1 MKTRCDGN
9 VKAGFPFR
17 RKMIEPPPRLP
28 ELEQL
33 RVSLIGKPSWEIHC
47 GGKVW
52 YISARTFPEVFATWK
67 AKAKIPPGIDLSTF
81 KARIAY
87 T

>member
-1 MKTRCDGN
+1 MNPPTRSS
-9 VKAGFPFR
+9 
-17 RKMIEPPPRLP
+17 
-28 ELEQL
+28 ELEATRLSL
-33 RVSLIGKPSWEIHC
+33 RGVPSWEIHC
-47 GGKVW
+47 GGRVW
-52 YISARTFPEVFATWK
+52 YICGRTFPEVFAAWR